1 METIAIILFVMKAN
15 HSIME
20 LGEYKTME
28 DCMAAKPVAE
38 QMFKDDQVMCGNPK
52 KMDHDNHNH
61 NHG

>member
-28 DCMAAKPVAE
+28 ECMKALPVAE
-38 QMFKDDQVMCGNPK
+38 QMFTKEDHVMCGDPK
-52 KMDHDNHNH
+52 KHMKGH